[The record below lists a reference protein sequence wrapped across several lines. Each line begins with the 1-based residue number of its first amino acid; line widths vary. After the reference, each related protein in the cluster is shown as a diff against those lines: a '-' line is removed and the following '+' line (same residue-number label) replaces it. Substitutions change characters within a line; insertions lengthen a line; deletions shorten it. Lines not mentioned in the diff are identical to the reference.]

1 VSEPVPPNP
10 VLDEAIKRAVIA
22 GNFEAA
28 VDCCVKFGRMAD
40 AMLLAATGGRELFQ
54 KTQERYFELMKH
66 QSFMKITVGGHVH
79 VHVRV
84 HVLVHVHVL
93 VLVHVLVH
101 VLVLVHVHVHVLV
114 LALVPVCLF
123 AFVYEI
129 VHLRTY
135 IRDWLRCR

>member
-1 VSEPVPPNP
+1 MSEPVPPNP

-84 HVLVHVHVL
+84 HVLMYAQPLVKSCDVHRHVKQ
-93 VLVHVLVH
+93 HGMRI
-101 VLVLVHVHVHVLV
+101 
-114 LALVPVCLF
+114 LAPTACLS
-123 AFVYEI
+123 
-129 VHLRTY
+129 T
-135 IRDWLRCR
+135 